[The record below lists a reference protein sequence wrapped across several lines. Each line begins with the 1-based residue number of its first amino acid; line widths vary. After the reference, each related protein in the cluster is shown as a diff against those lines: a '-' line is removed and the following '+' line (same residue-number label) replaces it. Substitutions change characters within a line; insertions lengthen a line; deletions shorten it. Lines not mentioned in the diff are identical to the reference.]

1 MFLSQFFYG
10 VWTVSLGAMVLFA
23 NKELNSELLT
33 IYTGLSTLTASI
45 VSFWFGGRGAKATIS
60 SPDRNAHNDPE
71 APKAV
76 PSQSN
81 RKSGEQ
87 SKPQK
92 ESKL

>member
-10 VWTVSLGAMVLFA
+10 VCTVSLGAMVLFA

-33 IYTGLSTLTASI
+33 NTGLSTLTACI

-81 RKSGEQ
+81 QESGEQ